1 VSVTSADTAVI
12 SRQGRREAME
22 DTYVLEVESRDP
34 LRVLGAV
41 FDGHGGDEVALLA
54 QRRFPALFREHGASG
69 VEAAL
74 RAAFAAIHHEAK
86 GLPGGAVAAAFW
98 LEEKRVTVAN
108 VGDAHV
114 VTVGLE
120 GTHQLTADHRITN
133 PAERERV
140 LAAGAVIDGP
150 YAMHP
155 RLDEGLEPTRTLGD
169 HKLGEVGILAE
180 PAVSTSLLSPG
191 FLIAASDGLWDWVDP
206 SGVPGL
212 IAGATAANEVVDLLY
227 REAFENRGSED
238 NITLVVVHVP

>member
-1 VSVTSADTAVI
+1 
-12 SRQGRREAME
+12 ME

-114 VTVGLE
+114 VAIGLE
-120 GTHQLTADHRITN
+120 GAHQLTVDHRITN

-169 HKLGEVGILAE
+169 HQLSEIGILAE
-180 PAVSTSLLSPG
+180 PAVSTYTLPAG
-191 FLIAASDGLWDWVDP
+191 FLIAASDGLCDCVGP
-206 SGVPGL
+206 PEVPGL
-212 IAGATAANEVVDLLY
+212 ITRAITANDVAQTLY
-227 REAFENRGSED
+227 REASEARESDD
-238 NITLVVVHVP
+238 NITILVVNVS